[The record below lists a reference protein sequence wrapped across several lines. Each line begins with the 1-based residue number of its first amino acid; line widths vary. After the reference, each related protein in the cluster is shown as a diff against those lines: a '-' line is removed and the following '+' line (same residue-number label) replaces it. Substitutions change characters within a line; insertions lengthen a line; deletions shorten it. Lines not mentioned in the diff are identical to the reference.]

1 MLCPGAPAVRPAI
14 PTHDALP
21 QRPAILS
28 QTLEIDPALWTRWS
42 LLREYLKSK
51 RKFKTMITSH

>member
-28 QTLEIDPALWTRWS
+28 QTLEIDPAL
-42 LLREYLKSK
+42 
-51 RKFKTMITSH
+51 